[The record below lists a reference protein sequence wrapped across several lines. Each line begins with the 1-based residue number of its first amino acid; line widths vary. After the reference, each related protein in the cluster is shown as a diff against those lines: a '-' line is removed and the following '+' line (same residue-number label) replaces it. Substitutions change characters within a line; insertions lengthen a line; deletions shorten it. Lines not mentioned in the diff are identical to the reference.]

1 MHTKFHTTNILRL
14 TIENTAWFF
23 LFLPPRRGL
32 FFGGRRTPGF
42 ASLHPGLNS
51 FAASRL
57 QNHPVG
63 TRFVRELPV
72 ILDADVAELYG
83 VETKRVNEAV
93 RNNPTKFP
101 PDYMFELDTEES
113 RVLRSNVSTLE
124 HTGKGKHSKYSFKA
138 FTEKGLYMLATILKS
153 PPGVTPENIKTLHAS
168 RPHNPKL
175 AQVLYKATRIENWGS
190 GIQRIISTCLNQEL
204 PEPVYDI
211 WADGTIVIV
220 FRKKTVQNS
229 QSDVHQGGT
238 QGGTQG
244 KNHPNHQVG

>member
-32 FFGGRRTPGF
+32 FFGGGRTPGF

-83 VETKRVNEAV
+83 VETKRMNEAV
-93 RNNPTKFP
+93 RNNPAKFP
-101 PDYMFELDTEES
+101 PEYMFELTEVETS
-113 RVLRSNVSTLE
+113 DLRSNFSSAKLSSKSRVSP
-124 HTGKGKHSKYSFKA
+124 KA
-138 FTEKGLYMLATILKS
+138 QRNPGAR
-153 PPGVTPENIKTLHAS
+153 PPNETKPRRGA
-168 RPHNPKL
+168 
-175 AQVLYKATRIENWGS
+175 
-190 GIQRIISTCLNQEL
+190 GIQPWVKRS
-204 PEPVYDI
+204 
-211 WADGTIVIV
+211 
-220 FRKKTVQNS
+220 
-229 QSDVHQGGT
+229 GT
-238 QGGTQG
+238 QGPG
-244 KNHPNHQVG
+244 HQTKPSPDGAQEFSPATCHAVAHERRRKRNPG